1 MSLTETPETR
11 PSSDSLGVAAVL
23 ACFACCLYL
32 FRFATPAVEWLDAW
46 WAGWLVYGGIPLAL
60 TFTLFHA
67 SGIRRGSSEIVRDA
81 LLLLTSAGVLLGVI
95 VLMLFVVVFVSVFT
109 GIARIGP

>member
-1 MSLTETPETR
+1 MSLTEKSENLR
-11 PSSDSLGVAAVL
+11 PSDNLGVAAVL

-32 FRFATPAVEWLDAW
+32 FGIATPTVEWLNAW
-46 WAGWLVYGGIPLAL
+46 WAGWLVYAVIPIAL

-67 SGIRRGSSEIVRDA
+67 SGIRRGSSEIVRDT
-81 LLLLTSAGVLLGVI
+81 LLLLLSGGVLLGVTA
-95 VLMLFVVVFVSVFT
+95 LMLFIVVLVSVFT